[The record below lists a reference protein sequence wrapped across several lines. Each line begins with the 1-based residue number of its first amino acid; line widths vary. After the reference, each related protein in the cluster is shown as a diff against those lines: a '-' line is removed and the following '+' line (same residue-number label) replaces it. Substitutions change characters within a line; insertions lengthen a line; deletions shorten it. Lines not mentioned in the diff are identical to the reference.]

1 MFLAPGRDPGQVNPG
16 ETRMVDL
23 SVPTA
28 PLGETPSLVLA
39 EWVVMALVIVI
50 GMIVERRRRPP
61 RD

>member
-1 MFLAPGRDPGQVNPG
+1 
-16 ETRMVDL
+16 MVDL